1 MSTDKGYIKLY
12 RDIRGHWIWSDPD
25 YLRAWVDLLMM
36 VNHEDRQILFNKKL
50 ITVKRGSRITSIRK
64 LSERWGWSRGRVSR
78 FLDMLEQDHMIATR
92 RTTQKTLINV
102 INYGF
107 YQSEKPKRGPR
118 MRPQTEPQTEPRIEP
133 QTEPR
138 IEHKQGIIEDTIE
151 DIKEEEASPFSG
163 FPEGFFDDED
173 ET

>member
-1 MSTDKGYIKLY
+1 MGSTGKGYIKLY
-12 RDIRGHWIWSDPD
+12 RDIRSHWIWSDPD

-36 VNHEDRQILFNKKL
+36 VNHEDKQILFNKKL

-64 LSERWGWSRGRVSR
+64 LAERWGWSRGRVAR
-78 FLDMLEQDHMIATR
+78 FLDMLEQGHMIATR

-118 MRPQTEPQTEPRIEP
+118 MRPPTEPQTEPRIEP
-133 QTEPR
+133 QTE
-138 IEHKQGIIEDTIE
+138 HKQYIKEDIIE
-151 DIKEEEASPFSG
+151 DIKEEEATPFSN
-163 FPEGFFDDED
+163 FPDGFFDDED

>member
-12 RDIRGHWIWSDPD
+12 RDIRSHWIWSDPD

-36 VNHEDRQILFNKKL
+36 VNHEDKQILFNKKL

-64 LSERWGWSRGRVSR
+64 LAERWGWSRGRVAR

-102 INYGF
+102 INYSF
-107 YQSEKPKRGPR
+107 YQSEKPKCGPR
-118 MRPQTEPQTEPRIEP
+118 MKPPTGPQTEPRIEP
-133 QTEPR
+133 QTE
-138 IEHKQGIIEDTIE
+138 HKQYIKEDIIE
-151 DIKEEEASPFSG
+151 DIKEEEATPFSN
-163 FPEGFFDDED
+163 FPDGFFDDED

>member
-1 MSTDKGYIKLY
+1 
-12 RDIRGHWIWSDPD
+12 
-25 YLRAWVDLLMM
+25 MM
-36 VNHEDRQILFNKKL
+36 VNHEDKQILFNKKL

-64 LSERWGWSRGRVSR
+64 LAERWGWSRGRVAR

-133 QTEPR
+133 QTE
-138 IEHKQGIIEDTIE
+138 HKQYIKEDIIE
-151 DIKEEEASPFSG
+151 DIKEEEATPFSN
-163 FPEGFFDDED
+163 FPDGFFDDED

>member
-1 MSTDKGYIKLY
+1 MGSTGKGYIKLY
-12 RDIRGHWIWSDPD
+12 RDIRSHWIWSDPD

-36 VNHEDRQILFNKKL
+36 VNHEDKQILFNKKL

-64 LSERWGWSRGRVSR
+64 LAERWGWSRGRVAR

-102 INYGF
+102 INYSF

-118 MRPQTEPQTEPRIEP
+118 MRPQTGPQTEPRIEP
-133 QTEPR
+133 QTE
-138 IEHKQGIIEDTIE
+138 HKQYIKEDIIE
-151 DIKEEEASPFSG
+151 DIKEEEATPFSN
-163 FPEGFFDDED
+163 FPDGFFDDED

>member
-107 YQSEKPKRGPR
+107 YQDTRNTKRNTDEKKAEHARNAD
-118 MRPQTEPQTEPRIEP
+118 
-133 QTEPR
+133 
-138 IEHKQGIIEDTIE
+138 EHKQDTKE
-151 DIKEEEASPFSG
+151 GTKKKEEYMPSAFS
-163 FPEGFFDDED
+163 ENDDTDDE
-173 ET
+173 EGWGYE

>member
-12 RDIRGHWIWSDPD
+12 RDIRSHWIWSDPD

-36 VNHEDRQILFNKKL
+36 VNHEDRQVLFNKNL
-50 ITVKRGSRITSIRK
+50 ITVKRGSRITSIHK
-64 LSERWGWSRGRVSR
+64 LAERWGWSRGRVSR

-107 YQSEKPKRGPR
+107 YQSEKSKCGPR
-118 MRPQTEPQTEPRIEP
+118 VRPQTEPRIEP
-133 QTEPR
+133 QTEPQT
-138 IEHKQGIIEDTIE
+138 EHKQYIKEYIKE
-151 DIKEEEASPFSG
+151 DIKEEWATPTFSENDDTDEE
-163 FPEGFFDDED
+163 EGWGYD
-173 ET
+173 

>member
-36 VNHEDRQILFNKKL
+36 VNHEDKQILFNKKL

-64 LSERWGWSRGRVSR
+64 LAERWGWSRGRVAR

-102 INYGF
+102 INYSF

-118 MRPQTEPQTEPRIEP
+118 MKPQTGPQTEPRIEP
-133 QTEPR
+133 QTE
-138 IEHKQGIIEDTIE
+138 HKQYIKEDIIE
-151 DIKEEEASPFSG
+151 DIKEEEATPFSN
-163 FPEGFFDDED
+163 FPDGFFDDED

>member
-36 VNHEDRQILFNKKL
+36 VNHEDKQLLFNKKL

-64 LSERWGWSRGRVSR
+64 LAERWGWSRGRVAR

-102 INYGF
+102 INYSF

-118 MRPQTEPQTEPRIEP
+118 MKPQTGPQTEPRIEP
-133 QTEPR
+133 QTE
-138 IEHKQGIIEDTIE
+138 HKQYIKEDIIE
-151 DIKEEEASPFSG
+151 DIKEEEATPFSN
-163 FPEGFFDDED
+163 FPDGFFDDED

>member
-1 MSTDKGYIKLY
+1 MGSTGKGYIKLY
-12 RDIRGHWIWSDPD
+12 RDIRSHWIWSDPD

-36 VNHEDRQILFNKKL
+36 VNHEDKQILFNKKL

-64 LSERWGWSRGRVSR
+64 LAERWGWSRGRVAR
-78 FLDMLEQDHMIATR
+78 FLDTLEQDHMIATR

-133 QTEPR
+133 QTE
-138 IEHKQGIIEDTIE
+138 HKQYIKEDIIE
-151 DIKEEEASPFSG
+151 DIKEEEATPFSN
-163 FPEGFFDDED
+163 FPDGFFDDED

>member
-1 MSTDKGYIKLY
+1 VGSTGKGYIKLY
-12 RDIRGHWIWSDPD
+12 RDIRSHWIWSDPD

-36 VNHEDRQILFNKKL
+36 VNHEDKQILFNKKL

-64 LSERWGWSRGRVSR
+64 LAERWGWSRGRVAR

-102 INYGF
+102 INYSF

-118 MRPQTEPQTEPRIEP
+118 MRPPTEPQTEPRIEP
-133 QTEPR
+133 QTE
-138 IEHKQGIIEDTIE
+138 HKQYIKEDIIE
-151 DIKEEEASPFSG
+151 DIKEEEATPFSN
-163 FPEGFFDDED
+163 FPDGFFDDED

>member
-1 MSTDKGYIKLY
+1 MGSTGKGYIRLY
-12 RDIRGHWIWSDPD
+12 RDIRSHWIWSDPD

-36 VNHEDRQILFNKKL
+36 VNHEDKQILFNKKL

-64 LSERWGWSRGRVSR
+64 LAERWGWSRGRVSR

-102 INYGF
+102 INYSF

-118 MRPQTEPQTEPRIEP
+118 MKPQTGPQTEPRIEP
-133 QTEPR
+133 QTE
-138 IEHKQGIIEDTIE
+138 HKQYIKEDIIEDI
-151 DIKEEEASPFSG
+151 IEEEATPFSN
-163 FPEGFFDDED
+163 FPDGFFDDED

>member
-107 YQSEKPKRGPR
+107 YQSEKSQREPR
-118 MRPQTEPQTEPRIEP
+118 MKPRTEPRIEP

>member
-1 MSTDKGYIKLY
+1 MGSTGKGYIKLY
-12 RDIRGHWIWSDPD
+12 RDIRSHWIWSDPD

-36 VNHEDRQILFNKKL
+36 VNHEDKQILFNKKL

-64 LSERWGWSRGRVSR
+64 LAERWGWSRGRVAR

-102 INYGF
+102 INYSF

-118 MRPQTEPQTEPRIEP
+118 MRPQTEPRIEP
-133 QTEPR
+133 QTE
-138 IEHKQGIIEDTIE
+138 HKQYIKEDIIE
-151 DIKEEEASPFSG
+151 DIKEEEATPFSN
-163 FPEGFFDDED
+163 FPDGFFDDED

>member
-92 RTTQKTLINV
+92 RTTQKTLLNV

-107 YQSEKPKRGPR
+107 YQSEKSKREPR
-118 MRPQTEPQTEPRIEP
+118 MKPRIEP

>member
-1 MSTDKGYIKLY
+1 MGSTGKGYIKLY
-12 RDIRGHWIWSDPD
+12 RDIRSHWIWSDPD

-36 VNHEDRQILFNKKL
+36 VNHEDKQILFNKKL

-64 LSERWGWSRGRVSR
+64 LAERWGWSRGRVAR

-102 INYGF
+102 INDGF
-107 YQSEKPKRGPR
+107 YQSENPKRGPR
-118 MRPQTEPQTEPRIEP
+118 MRPPTEPQTEPRIEP
-133 QTEPR
+133 QTE
-138 IEHKQGIIEDTIE
+138 HKQYIKEDIIE
-151 DIKEEEASPFSG
+151 DIKEEEATPFSN
-163 FPEGFFDDED
+163 FPDGFFDDED

>member
-1 MSTDKGYIKLY
+1 MSLDKGYIKLY
-12 RDIRGHWIWSDPD
+12 RDIRDHWIWSDPD

-36 VNHEDRQILFNKKL
+36 VNHEDRQVLFNKKL

-78 FLDMLEQDHMIATR
+78 FLDMLEEDHMIATR

-107 YQSEKPKRGPR
+107 YQSEKSKRGPR
-118 MRPQTEPQTEPRIEP
+118 MRPQTEPRTEP
-133 QTEPR
+133 QTE
-138 IEHKQGIIEDTIE
+138 HKQY
-151 DIKEEEASPFSG
+151 IKEGIKKNEEEENSFSG
-163 FPEGFFDDED
+163 FPPGFFDDEGQ
-173 ET
+173 T

>member
-1 MSTDKGYIKLY
+1 MGSTGKGYIKLY
-12 RDIRGHWIWSDPD
+12 RDIRSHWIWSDPD

-36 VNHEDRQILFNKKL
+36 VNHEDKQILFNKKL

-64 LSERWGWSRGRVSR
+64 LAERWGWSRGRVAR

-107 YQSEKPKRGPR
+107 YQC
-118 MRPQTEPQTEPRIEP
+118 MRPPTEPQTEPRIEP
-133 QTEPR
+133 QTE
-138 IEHKQGIIEDTIE
+138 HKQYIKEDIIE
-151 DIKEEEASPFSG
+151 DIKEEEATPFSN
-163 FPEGFFDDED
+163 FPDGFFDDED

>member
-1 MSTDKGYIKLY
+1 MGSTGKGYIKLY
-12 RDIRGHWIWSDPD
+12 RDIRSHWIWSDPD

-36 VNHEDRQILFNKKL
+36 VNHEDKQILFNKKL

-64 LSERWGWSRGRVSR
+64 LAERWGWSRGRVAR

-118 MRPQTEPQTEPRIEP
+118 MKPPTEPQTEPRIEP
-133 QTEPR
+133 QTE
-138 IEHKQGIIEDTIE
+138 HKQYIKEDIIE
-151 DIKEEEASPFSG
+151 DIKEEEATPFSN
-163 FPEGFFDDED
+163 FPDGFFDDED

>member
-107 YQSEKPKRGPR
+107 YQSEKSKREPR
-118 MRPQTEPQTEPRIEP
+118 MKPRTEPRIEP
-133 QTEPR
+133 QTE
-138 IEHKQGIIEDTIE
+138 HKQYIKEDIIE
-151 DIKEEEASPFSG
+151 DIKEEEATPFSN
-163 FPEGFFDDED
+163 FPDGFFDDED

>member
-1 MSTDKGYIKLY
+1 MVSTGKGYIRLY
-12 RDIRGHWIWSDPD
+12 RDIRSHWIWSDPD

-36 VNHEDRQILFNKKL
+36 VNHEDKQILFNKKL

-64 LSERWGWSRGRVSR
+64 LAERWGWSRGRVAR

-102 INYGF
+102 INYSF

-118 MRPQTEPQTEPRIEP
+118 MKPQTGPQTEPRIEP
-133 QTEPR
+133 QTE
-138 IEHKQGIIEDTIE
+138 HKQYIKEDIIE
-151 DIKEEEASPFSG
+151 DIKEEEATPFSN
-163 FPEGFFDDED
+163 FPDGFFDDED